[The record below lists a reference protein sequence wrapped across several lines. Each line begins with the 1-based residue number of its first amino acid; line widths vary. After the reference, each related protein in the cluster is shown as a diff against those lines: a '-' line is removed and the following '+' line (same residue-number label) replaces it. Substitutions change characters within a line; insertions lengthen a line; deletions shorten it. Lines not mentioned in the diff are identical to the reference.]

1 MTPNLP
7 QAITVNKNLA
17 STLKAFIKENSG
29 KTINENQLNEIL
41 QRVAIF
47 DAERDNGTR
56 PGNSIFEGGA
66 KYFGGDE
73 NNFKVKHGQQIQLS
87 VEEYNAIF
95 EGYIDPIKIEEKAK
109 DQPANL
115 KQPPPAVIKEQHSVL
130 PKPEANPD
138 SKLTRPKTADM
149 NANAN
154 NNAQLDKDVKTIFPD
169 GLPEGITAS
178 YTNIDGTNV
187 LIFKKDGQTL
197 DQTQLRQLT
206 YAQKSEPADQTKTN
220 SPESLSSADTPEA
233 ELPNNP
239 AEENYTP
246 KTQKH
251 AEGNS
256 PDILTKPDTPEA
268 KLPNNPAEENYTPK
282 TQKHAEGN
290 SPDTLTKPDTPEA
303 KLPNNPAE
311 ENYTPKTQKHAEGNS
326 PDTLT
331 KPDTPEAELPN
342 NPAKKMNI
350 PVDKESPSTRSKT
363 FSNTTSDKPT
373 QKQEAATRNTYS
385 NGTFGIGNI
394 SRPFEQQTLDMLY
407 YNTSVHTNFLKNA
420 NQLLGTVEYKNQ
432 NELTESEKQKT
443 QAGIIG
449 RYGTSNHQWCAHTV
463 STIAERSGINI
474 DGHKAQVQQFINW
487 GKAQGI
493 YNPISNKTINS
504 TNFESVRE
512 SRASE
517 ISNQIAG
524 MKEGDLIIWKSKY
537 AAKTNEGLNFWNA
550 SHIGI
555 IESADPVNG
564 TVTVI
569 EGNANI
575 ARSDNTYERY
585 IVRNSAQGKI
595 GDQVIGEPEELNRT
609 DGLIRKI
616 YTIQELANFGYSG
629 YINMQDLV

>member
-303 KLPNNPAE
+303 
-311 ENYTPKTQKHAEGNS
+311 
-326 PDTLT
+326 
-331 KPDTPEAELPN
+331 ELPN

-474 DGHKAQVQQFINW
+474 GGHKAQVQQFINW

>member
-256 PDILTKPDTPEA
+256 PDI
-268 KLPNNPAEENYTPK
+268 
-282 TQKHAEGN
+282 
-290 SPDTLTKPDTPEA
+290 LTKPDTPEA

>member
-130 PKPEANPD
+130 PKPEANLD

-256 PDILTKPDTPEA
+256 PDI
-268 KLPNNPAEENYTPK
+268 
-282 TQKHAEGN
+282 
-290 SPDTLTKPDTPEA
+290 LTKPDTPEA